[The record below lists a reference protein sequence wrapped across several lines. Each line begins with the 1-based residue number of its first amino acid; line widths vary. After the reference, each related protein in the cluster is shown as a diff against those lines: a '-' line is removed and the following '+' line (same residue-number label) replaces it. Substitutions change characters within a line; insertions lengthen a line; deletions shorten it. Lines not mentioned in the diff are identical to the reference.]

1 MRGGGIDGTRPPG
14 QVFFCSCD
22 EGGEELFMRLAMVVL
37 TAAVILAGC
46 VASGPQRVDASGPTV
61 SYRVDSQR
69 EFDQAA
75 ERADEWCYE
84 NYRARARLADAGGD
98 YNRNVVTFE
107 CE

>member
-1 MRGGGIDGTRPPG
+1 MELACLAKCFSVRAMK
-14 QVFFCSCD
+14 
-22 EGGEELFMRLAMVVL
+22 EELFMRLAMVLL
-37 TAAVILAGC
+37 TAAVALGGC